1 MWDYLDNALPT
12 IADLTPALF
21 NELYDFLAYVGWTSI
36 ASQTTESEEEEEKS
50 KANLL
55 KWIRRNLGER
65 DVGRGERFA
74 AKVLINRSMAL
85 RVVDEVEETGGDAVR
100 EGVVGRDGLEE
111 KRREVAVVA
120 EDSITDC
127 VLKVEPR
134 ERDGYGDAG
143 LDVLMEDAVSSK
155 CTPHAEEENGTADA
169 DAEAEPVEGESRG
182 VAKLGL
188 EQEESECGVL
198 IKQEREEEEDGEGRG
213 EGRADEMQAI
223 SGLLLRRGGER
234 DHSAVD
240 KENKEMLLALAKLE
254 KEEHAAGKKSST
266 VEVSFKKK
274 EEKKKEKN
282 KKELPARKMGKKSRV
297 EKGKETEEKEKRAE
311 TGSFH
316 ERVAGEEINLDVLTK
331 SHHHNDTDTAN
342 RGTIAEAYVLL
353 DIAEKHAQSEA
364 IPVLHHQIVSAGGGT
379 ARGHRMSTSRE
390 VVPPQSSPQRHTTTA
405 TTIAPTTTTSD
416 KATAQEILQSLFHRA
431 DALFEKENFVG
442 CLVEISRATGI
453 VVGFVR
459 DGERA
464 EEEVTEEE
472 DGEEVWVDDDGD
484 NDSDEAV

>member
-36 ASQTTESEEEEEKS
+36 ASQTTESKEEEMRS

-74 AKVLINRSMAL
+74 AKVLIDGSMAL

-143 LDVLMEDAVSSK
+143 LDVLMEDAVS
-155 CTPHAEEENGTADA
+155 T
-169 DAEAEPVEGESRG
+169 EPVEGESRG

-390 VVPPQSSPQRHTTTA
+390 VVPPQLSPRSHTTTA
-405 TTIAPTTTTSD
+405 TPIAPTTTTSD

-484 NDSDEAV
+484 DDGDEAVWE